1 MVLRRCI
8 VRVFVYSKKTSK
20 KLAQINDVVNVKINS
35 KKKLIVLRTVSGE
48 VFEFNTIEVKTTTY
62 QN

>member
-20 KLAQINDVVNVKINS
+20 KLAQINDVANVKINS

-48 VFEFNTIEVKTTTY
+48 VFEFNTTEVKTTTS

>member
-1 MVLRRCI
+1 M
-8 VRVFVYSKKTSK
+8 RVFVYSKKTSK